1 MNTVVSALTRL
12 TTSPFKGQRG
22 APTYFRD
29 VMYSMI
35 RTQLRN
41 LSIEQAQY
49 VNKPTTDVYL
59 DFVKSNKL
67 PDVSVE
73 LGNGA
78 RAHWLGDKNAKV
90 SLVFFHGMSTHS
102 IELEGQAGQG

>member
-1 MNTVVSALTRL
+1 MTSALIRL

-29 VMYSMI
+29 VMYSMV

-49 VNKPTTDVYL
+49 LNKPTTEVYL
-59 DFVKSNKL
+59 DFIKANKL

-78 RAHWLGDKNAKV
+78 RAHWLGDKNSKV
-90 SLVFFHGMSTHS
+90 SLVFLHGMLQQLKRKHNMNC
-102 IELEGQAGQG
+102 